1 MSAPPWWQT
10 GVIYQIYP
18 RSFADSN
25 GDGIGDLRGIN
36 LRLDYLSDV
45 LGVDAIWLS
54 PFYPS
59 PQEDFGYDVA
69 DYVDVD
75 PIYGTLRD
83 FDQLVEQAHRRGLKV
98 IVDYVINHTSD
109 RHSWFLESSRAKDSR
124 RRDWYVWRDQPNNW
138 VSVFGGSAWEPHPSG
153 QFYLHSFL
161 ASQPDLN
168 WRNPEVEAAMLD
180 VLRFWMERGVDGF
193 RIDVAHFAMKDPL
206 LRDNPMTAELP
217 ADSYKLNTE
226 YAAMEHIYD
235 RAHPEIH
242 ALFRRLRDTLDQYPD
257 RFSVGEIH
265 EYDWQRWAAF
275 YGQGDE
281 LHMPFNFALLPA
293 GIDPVRIRAA
303 IIGMESVLPAGG
315 WPNWVAG
322 NHDEPRIASRL
333 GKPQS
338 WAMAMI
344 LLSLRGTPTLYYGD
358 EIGMEELEILPE
370 RQQDPWGRRKPG
382 FGRDGCRTPM
392 QWSPGP
398 KAGFTSGSQS
408 WLPVHPDHAACNVE
422 LQRGDAHSLLELY
435 RRLLRVRKASLALTM
450 GSVEVL
456 DSPSE
461 VLSFRRNL
469 AGSPSFETVANLSAN
484 ATVIKPGGRIAVATN
499 SEREGQQFDGSLDAW
514 EAVLVEA

>member
-1 MSAPPWWQT
+1 MSTIWWQT

-18 RSFADSN
+18 RSFADTN
-25 GDGIGDLRGIN
+25 GDGIGDLRGIT
-36 LRLDYLSDV
+36 LHLDYLSDV

-59 PQEDFGYDVA
+59 PQDDFGYDVS

-83 FDQLVEQAHRRGLKV
+83 FDHLVEQAHRRGLKV

-109 RHSWFLESSRAKDSR
+109 RHPWFIESSRARDSQ

-138 VSVFGGSAWEPHPSG
+138 VSVFGGSAWESHPSG

-206 LRDNPMTAELP
+206 LRDNPMTADLP
-217 ADSYKLNTE
+217 ADAYKLNPE
-226 YAAMEHIYD
+226 YTSMDHTND
-235 RAHPEIH
+235 KAHPDIH
-242 ALFRRLRDTLDQYPD
+242 ALYRRVRQTLDQYPD
-257 RFSVGEIH
+257 RFAVGEIH
-265 EYDWQRWAAF
+265 EYDWERWAAF
-275 YGQGDE
+275 YGEGDE

-293 GIDPVRIRAA
+293 GIDPVRIKTA
-303 IIGMESVLPAGG
+303 ITGMEAVLPSGG

-322 NHDEPRIASRL
+322 NHDEPRIGSRL

-338 WAMAMI
+338 RAMAMI

-358 EIGMEELEILPE
+358 EIGMEELEIAAE
-370 RQQDPWGRRKPG
+370 SQQDPWGRRKPG

-392 QWSPGP
+392 QWSPDP
-398 KAGFTSGSQS
+398 NAGFTSGART
-408 WLPVHPDHAACNVE
+408 WLPTHPDYPSCNVE
-422 LQRGDAHSLLELY
+422 VQRGNSHSLLELY
-435 RRLLRVRKASLALTM
+435 RRLLRVRKASPALSI
-450 GSVEVL
+450 GSIEVL
-456 DSPSE
+456 DSSPE
-461 VLSFRRNL
+461 VLMYRRSL
-469 AGSPSFETVANLSAN
+469 KGSPSYETRANLSTS
-484 ATVIKPGGRIAVATN
+484 ATVVKPGGRIAVGTN
-499 SEREGQQFDGSLDAW
+499 GDREGQQFDGHLEPW